1 MSNFVVNK
9 NGLDQVTLEMM
20 TTGRNEATVNLQE
33 ALLDEKLDYVF
44 CVDHL
49 NVPLNSVPIT
59 SAIDTELFRVIRR
72 NVGESLNNETT
83 GANTTARSILLTG
96 ALYVYTLQEKFYD
109 VPTFVRSLNAWARG
123 VEQTITLAGQI
134 DFRQLGGPSGGTQAA
149 SVVEPLREL
158 AQRSAAEMAQ
168 DGAYDFIRFKLAV
181 DGTLL
186 LILTHDFTNNFLF
199 QFSRFG
205 AEILGLG
212 GVVETVQRAIITT
225 NPVAGGADIVGPVV
239 DNYFLAVTS
248 VNNVF
253 SFSADDFLAG
263 NLNTIVLGG
272 NRSDVTI
279 YSEHSLY
286 MCLDQRVK
294 ISVTSHLPMQNNM
307 LVREGIQTVDRNIVE
322 VYFDN
327 KITTSVAFDDEGVF
341 KEQIITNTLYAG
353 QFPFIKKSDRS
364 KQWHKLLTS
373 YDLRFLR
380 FHVNLTYR
388 NYDSE
393 KDEWRLKTDRLTID
407 PKRYWDFSLRFISE
421 V

>member
-1 MSNFVVNK
+1 M
-9 NGLDQVTLEMM
+9 
-20 TTGRNEATVNLQE
+20 
-33 ALLDEKLDYVF
+33 
-44 CVDHL
+44 
-49 NVPLNSVPIT
+49 
-59 SAIDTELFRVIRR
+59 
-72 NVGESLNNETT
+72 
-83 GANTTARSILLTG
+83 
-96 ALYVYTLQEKFYD
+96 
-109 VPTFVRSLNAWARG
+109 
-123 VEQTITLAGQI
+123 
-134 DFRQLGGPSGGTQAA
+134 
-149 SVVEPLREL
+149 
-158 AQRSAAEMAQ
+158 
-168 DGAYDFIRFKLAV
+168 
-181 DGTLL
+181 
-186 LILTHDFTNNFLF
+186 
-199 QFSRFG
+199 
-205 AEILGLG
+205 
-212 GVVETVQRAIITT
+212 VETVQRAIITT

-253 SFSADDFLAG
+253 SFSADDFLTG

-327 KITTSVAFDDEGVF
+327 KITTSVAFDDQGVF
-341 KEQIITNTLYAG
+341 TQQIITNTLYAG

-388 NYDSE
+388 NYDSV

-407 PKRYWDFSLRFISE
+407 PKRYWDFS
-421 V
+421 